1 MPRIAL
7 TREVS
12 ESIARCELT
21 HLEREPIDVGRARAQ
36 HAAYESALRTLGCR
50 VERVEPAP
58 DDLDSVFIE
67 DTAVVF
73 PELAI
78 ITRPGAL
85 SRRGET
91 AAVAQ
96 TLAPYRRNVNIQS
109 PGTLDGGDVL
119 VASRTVF
126 VGQSA
131 RTNARGIEQIRQVAS
146 PLGYTVI
153 GIRVTGCLHLKSA
166 VTEVAEGT
174 LLLQP
179 RWVDPAPFDGFDT
192 IEVDSDDLYG
202 ANALRIGSRVI
213 YPTAFPKTAAR
224 LAAHG
229 ISLHLVEADELA
241 KAEGAVTCCCLT
253 FEA

>member
-1 MPRIAL
+1 MTIAI
-7 TREVS
+7 TRQVS
-12 ESIARCELT
+12 PAITRCELT
-21 HLEREPIDVGRARAQ
+21 HLQREPIDLGRAAEQ
-36 HAAYESALRTLGCR
+36 HEAYEGCLAELGCR
-50 VERVEPAP
+50 VVRLPTELELP
-58 DDLDSVFIE
+58 DSVFVE

-78 ITRPGAL
+78 ITRPGAP

-91 AAVAQ
+91 VVVAQ
-96 TLAPYRRNVNIQS
+96 ALAPYRRIVDIQS

-119 VASRTVF
+119 VAGRTVF

-131 RTNARGIEQIRQVAS
+131 RTNARGIEQIRQAAS

-202 ANALRIGSRVI
+202 ANALRIGSQVI

-224 LAAHG
+224 LAARG
-229 ISLHLVEADELA
+229 VSLHLVEADELA
-241 KAEGAVTCCCLT
+241 KAEGAVTCCCLV